1 MQIEREP
8 EQTKKKSK
16 QNLYTSYE
24 KSTIWEI
31 RSKFQI

>member
-8 EQTKKKSK
+8 EQIFKKSK
-16 QNLYTSYE
+16 QNLY
-24 KSTIWEI
+24 TIWEI